1 MKTERRAATVHMPST
16 MWTTILQFH
25 RDPERVKDFVVR
37 RYRQPVAEFVRR
49 QGLKE
54 EDAEDLTQEV
64 FLRVCQEN
72 FLKKADQIRGKF
84 RTVLLAVTK
93 HVIDSWRRHELAGI
107 RDRRRQV
114 SLEGLTLPEE
124 LPTDPEFDRLWVQ
137 NLMAQAMERLKDDPG
152 TEALKLQL
160 EGLSY
165 QEISDRLGRKVT
177 DVTNFIHR
185 AKDRLKKEFER
196 LIAEYSTREDVAE
209 EIAALRRFL

>member
-1 MKTERRAATVHMPST
+1 VHMPST

-37 RYRQPVAEFVRR
+37 RYRQPVIEFARR
-49 QGLKE
+49 QGLKD
-54 EDAEDLTQEV
+54 EDAEDITQEV
-64 FLRVCQEN
+64 FLRVCQET

-93 HVIDSWRRHELAGI
+93 HVIASWRRHELAGI
-107 RDRRRQV
+107 RDRRREV
-114 SLEGLTLPEE
+114 SMEGINLPDE
-124 LPTDPEFDRLWVQ
+124 LPSDAEFDRLWVQ
-137 NLMAQAMERLKDDPG
+137 NLMAQAMERLKTDPG

-160 EGLSY
+160 EGRSY
-165 QEISDRLGRKVT
+165 QEIAAKLGRKTT

-185 AKDRLKKEFER
+185 AKERLKKEFER